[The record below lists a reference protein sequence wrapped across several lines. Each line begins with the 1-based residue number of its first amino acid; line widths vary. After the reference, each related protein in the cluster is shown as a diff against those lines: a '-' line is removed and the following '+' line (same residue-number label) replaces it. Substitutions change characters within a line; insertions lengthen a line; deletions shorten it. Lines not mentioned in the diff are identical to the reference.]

1 MELFNKAMGIYQS
14 NSWVDGQA
22 RVQDLMEST
31 LGAMRTNV
39 HTILD
44 TNTKMMASWTDLV
57 EKTAAK
63 TF

>member
-1 MELFNKAMGIYQS
+1 
-14 NSWVDGQA
+14 
-22 RVQDLMEST
+22 MESS
-31 LGAMRTNV
+31 LAAMRTNV

-44 TNTKMMASWTDLV
+44 TNTKMMASWSDLV